1 MADDKVNMIYDVLK
15 DFKEDVNRRLEKIEN
30 KIDGFVTKEECGKNH
45 NEDFDNKKIILAEWS
60 YKRAVV
66 IAGIF
71 SGAFGVII
79 LLIKAI
85 FK

>member
-1 MADDKVNMIYDVLK
+1 MADDKVNMIYDILR
-15 DFKEDVNRRLEKIEN
+15 DFKEDVNKRLEKIEN
-30 KIDGFVTKEECGKNH
+30 KIDGLVTKEECAKNH
-45 NEDFDNKKIILAEWS
+45 NDDSDNKKIILAEWS

-71 SGAFGVII
+71 SGGFGVII
-79 LLIKAI
+79 LLIKTL

>member
-1 MADDKVNMIYDVLK
+1 MADDKVNMIYDILK
-15 DFKEDVNRRLEKIEN
+15 DFKEDVNKRLEKIEN
-30 KIDGFVTKEECGKNH
+30 KIDGLVTKEECVRNH
-45 NEDFDNKKIILAEWS
+45 NDDSDNKKIILAEWS

-71 SGAFGVII
+71 SGGFGVII
-79 LLIKAI
+79 LLIKTL